1 MNTIRKVRKGFVAWP
16 FFKEDTSVKW
26 QPWHLYTTF
35 KPLIFQRKKDA
46 IDYYGSSIPIFNVT
60 IILSRPSKEI
70 PEMEAIQCSG
80 KKQSKKVRT
89 K

>member
-1 MNTIRKVRKGFVAWP
+1 MNTVRKIRKGFVAWP
-16 FFKEDTSVKW
+16 FYKEDDSAEWK
-26 QPWHLYTTF
+26 PWHLYTTF

-60 IILSRPSKEI
+60 IILSRPSKEL
-70 PEMEAIQCSG
+70 PEMRPVCFG
-80 KKQSKKVRT
+80 KKRQKKART